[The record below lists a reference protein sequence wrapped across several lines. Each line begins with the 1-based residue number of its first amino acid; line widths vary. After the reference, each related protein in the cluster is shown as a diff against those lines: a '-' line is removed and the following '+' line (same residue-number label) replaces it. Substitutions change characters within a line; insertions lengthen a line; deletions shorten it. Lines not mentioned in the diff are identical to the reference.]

1 MKKIFVLLTI
11 LVFAISSVKANENTN
26 EAILQYNQGIDYY
39 KIGQYDNA
47 ISSFRAAIK
56 LDPNYIDAYYNL
68 GTVLESLHQYEAALA
83 VFKQVIVRKPE
94 DYDSVYKAAWL
105 SYKMGEYQKAKTY
118 LSIIPPTC
126 SRAKDAQALAAEMNI
141 SLVPMQT
148 PKTITNSTVSSSTNN
163 TITAKP
169 QASNPTVTVQIPK
182 KTVNQ
187 TNGIYQNIPAPTG
200 ITSDKDGNLYVA
212 EFNNNAVIK
221 ITPDNKKIIY
231 LKDPKI
237 SGPIGLAIDKAK
249 NMYIANYNKDN
260 ILKVS
265 SQGQIT
271 VLISNVKKPYSL
283 YIDGNMIFISCQGSN
298 SVLRYRLH

>member
-1 MKKIFVLLTI
+1 MKKLFILFVI
-11 LVFAISSVKANENTN
+11 LILSTSNVNANENTS

-47 ISSFRAAIK
+47 IASFKNAIK

-68 GTVLESLHQYEAALA
+68 GTVLESLHQYDAALA

-118 LSIIPPTC
+118 LSIIPPNS
-126 SRAKDAQALAAEMNI
+126 SRGKDAQALAAEMNMDLI
-141 SLVPMQT
+141 PMQT
-148 PKTITNSTVSSSTNN
+148 PKTIQPQITNNITTQTTPKPKPTNSTVS
-163 TITAKP
+163 
-169 QASNPTVTVQIPK
+169 VQIPK

-200 ITSDKDGNLYVA
+200 ITSDKEGNLYVA
-212 EFNNNAVIK
+212 EFNNNAIIK

-237 SGPIGLAIDKAK
+237 SGPIGLAIDKTK

-265 SQGQIT
+265 SLGQISI
-271 VLISNVKKPYSL
+271 LISNIKKPYSI
-283 YIDGNMIFISCQGSN
+283 YIDGNMLFVSCQGTN
-298 SVLRYRLH
+298 SVLRYKLH